1 MAYIFCH
8 GFFGYFS
15 GLVSL
20 SGIIQREPFLDPV
33 LTMVRSR
40 RATMPTKPT
49 TDSKLLVTA
58 SYNFGKDSTTW
69 TETLGNQPDARGHA
83 PSLQLQMQLLPAV
96 FEAQVVNTPPIRFQR
111 GAEAGDPIVL

>member
-8 GFFGYFS
+8 GFFGYFW

-20 SGIIQREPFLDPV
+20 SGITQREPFLEPV

-40 RATMPTKPT
+40 RAMMPTKLT
-49 TDSKLLVTA
+49 TDSKLPVAA

-69 TETLGNQPDARGHA
+69 TETLGNQPNARGHA
-83 PSLQLQMQLLPAV
+83 PSLQLPMQLLAAV
-96 FEAQVVNTPPIRFQR
+96 FEA
-111 GAEAGDPIVL
+111 